1 MNKYKFLGGILHFI
15 YRFLSFLTRKEYF
28 YADGV
33 QMNNPNIIV
42 FWHRKIFTV
51 CNATRIV
58 KKKASMVSASKDG
71 EILSE
76 VLRREGNELIRGSS
90 NKDNIKSL
98 KEAMKYA
105 KKKYGLGIAI
115 DGPNGPIFEPKSGAI
130 FIAQRTGMP
139 IVPVSSYCSRKWIF
153 KKMWDKLEIPMPF
166 AKCVHYI
173 AEPFYLSKETSLE
186 ESTELVKKRI
196 HDAGY
201 KAFEIYEKKY
211 NNYFIVDNERR
222 NGEIFEMNS
231 SNIFGTMTYD
241 SENYKPKKTP
251 FNFFNRH
258 PIVSF
263 VIIELLKEENY
274 LFKDFSKEMKQIL
287 NKGMNINVFFKYF
300 KIRGEINELK
310 EIDSKKEYFVKFLE
324 EQKWNK
330 YRNKIPFALNLILFR
345 APKLINENV
354 LRETVER
361 EDRIIKNFITN
372 FKKIGEGRFALQYLF
387 GIIFLLER
395 IEINSESIP
404 KAITL
409 MQDTFSMAQEL
420 EIQIDLTKINS
431 EKALRKK
438 HNKFLKEIN
447 LRARLREKEKLETV
461 FAFPEKFNPVIENL
475 GAEYELIK
483 DGKRLLE
490 EGEEQHNCVF
500 SYFKNI
506 TEGKCLIYSLLTETE
521 KSSENISDN
530 SDKER
535 KRYTIEIIEKNGK
548 FEVVQFLG
556 KFNKKDAKTV
566 KLEVELREKLKK
578 IGTINI

>member
-1 MNKYKFLGGILHFI
+1 MNYYEKLGWKLGKENEIFLKKGPEKLFFEILKKLDPKYVEVFKELLKYINKNSIVSFI
-15 YRFLSFLTRKEYF
+15 PYFFPDGKNEENQTYDDFMEKAGKYSSVELIKIIEIESRTKEKLLNF
-28 YADGV
+28 DEAMV
-33 QMNNPNIIV
+33 ESEIWLRSNNLKTTT
-42 FWHRKIFTV
+42 FAMKKIFDVGFDTGFD
-51 CNATRIV
+51 T
-58 KKKASMVSASKDG
+58 
-71 EILSE
+71 
-76 VLRREGNELIRGSS
+76 GNYELEFFS
-90 NKDNIKSL
+90 NNNL
-98 KEAMKYA
+98 
-105 KKKYGLGIAI
+105 
-115 DGPNGPIFEPKSGAI
+115 
-130 FIAQRTGMP
+130 
-139 IVPVSSYCSRKWIF
+139 
-153 KKMWDKLEIPMPF
+153 
-166 AKCVHYI
+166 YI
-173 AEPFYLSKETSLE
+173 
-186 ESTELVKKRI
+186 
-196 HDAGY
+196 G
-201 KAFEIYEKKY
+201 YEKKY

-310 EIDSKKEYFVKFLE
+310 EINSKKEYFVKFLE

-354 LRETVER
+354 LRETVEK

-395 IEINSESIP
+395 IEISSERIP

-438 HNKFLKEIN
+438 HDKFLKEIN

-461 FAFPEKFNPVIENL
+461 FEFPGKFKPVIENL
-475 GAEYELIK
+475 EDKYELIR

-490 EGEEQHNCVF
+490 EGVEQCNCVF